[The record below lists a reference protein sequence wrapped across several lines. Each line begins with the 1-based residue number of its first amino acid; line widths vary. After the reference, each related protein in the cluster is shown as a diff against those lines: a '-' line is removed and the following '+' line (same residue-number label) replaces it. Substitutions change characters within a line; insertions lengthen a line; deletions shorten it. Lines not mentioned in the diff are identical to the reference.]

1 MEIVSASEGEMPSG
15 LSREEAVT
23 FDTALKLAR
32 GRGPLDEESW
42 VNVRAELGLEGAAA
56 LAALVAGY
64 VYTCVVHNMGAVD
77 APTNVDV

>member
-1 MEIVSASEGEMPSG
+1 MEILSASAGEMPSG
-15 LSREEAVT
+15 LSGEEAVT

-42 VNVRAELGLEGAAA
+42 ASVRAELGLEGAAA

-64 VYTCVVHNMGAVD
+64 VYTCVIHNMGAVG
-77 APTNVDV
+77 APKDVDY